1 MQQNLK
7 EQEQR
12 YADNFLDQ
20 VEILDK
26 KITVLEKEDGI
37 DWVVSY
43 TLEGEIAV
51 QQELFLHDS
60 PVPFQPAET
69 TETTE

>member
-1 MQQNLK
+1 M
-7 EQEQR
+7 R
-12 YADNFLDQ
+12 IIFW
-20 VEILDK
+20 IK